1 MMGLALQG
9 AWRQTPR
16 RAASL
21 EKVDKSGKHSTA
33 LVDSDHHK
41 FSVER

>member
-16 RAASL
+16 RAAL
-21 EKVDKSGKHSTA
+21 EKVDKSWKHSAA